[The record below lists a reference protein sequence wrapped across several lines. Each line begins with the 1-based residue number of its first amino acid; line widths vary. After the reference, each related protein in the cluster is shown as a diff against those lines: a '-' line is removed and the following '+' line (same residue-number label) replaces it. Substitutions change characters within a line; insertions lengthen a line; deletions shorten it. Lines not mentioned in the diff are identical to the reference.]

1 MAAENTAGAGLVAP
15 GAGVIHDIGYQTY
28 DGPRFG
34 RGRIAIALCWHSLRS
49 AFGFGRGAKATI
61 VRVLTLVSMCAPAVM
76 NAVIVAL
83 GRSHARVV
91 AYDTYAGTLRV
102 LVLLVFIAAQ
112 APELVS
118 RDLRSRVLPLYF
130 ARPIRRSDYPA
141 AKYAAFVLACL
152 AMVDIPVLLLY
163 VGTIFQVHGGA
174 ATWSHTM
181 PPIPPFLLALIGALA
196 VGPIVQVHGGAA
208 IWSQAR
214 AGVPGLLVGLMWAV
228 VLAAVGLALACVSG
242 RRAFSTGAV
251 AIFLFMPWTLT
262 PVLTRI
268 SAATGP
274 PGSGGRAVVGAQ
286 TSVAQVSAAAHLFG
300 RISPFTVLDGVRQW
314 LGGTSPGIVADPGR
328 YGLAYGGMLLL
339 FLAVSL
345 AALVRR
351 YSSVS
356 VA

>member
-1 MAAENTAGAGLVAP
+1 MATDDRAGAGLVAP

-34 RGRIAIALCWHSLRS
+34 RGKIAIVLCLHSFRS
-49 AFGFGRGAKATI
+49 AFGFGRGAKAKI
-61 VRVLTLVSMCAPAVM
+61 VPVLTFVILCAPAVI
-76 NAVIVAL
+76 NAVIMAL
-83 GRSHARVV
+83 GQSHTRVV
-91 AYDTYAGTLRV
+91 NYDTYVGTLRV
-102 LVLLVFIAAQ
+102 FVLLVFIAAQ

-130 ARPIRRSDYPA
+130 ARPIRRPDYPA

-152 AMVDIPVLLLY
+152 AMIDIPILLLY
-163 VGTIFQVHGGA
+163 VGTI
-174 ATWSHTM
+174 M
-181 PPIPPFLLALIGALA
+181 
-196 VGPIVQVHGGAA
+196 QVHGGAA
-208 IWSQAR
+208 IWSQTRGAI
-214 AGVPGLLVGLMWAV
+214 PGLLVGLMWAV

-251 AIFLFMPWTLT
+251 AIFLFMTWTLT
-262 PVLTRI
+262 TVLTKI
-268 SAATGP
+268 AAAAGP
-274 PGSGGRAVVGAQ
+274 PG
-286 TSVAQVSAAAHLFG
+286 HLFG
-300 RISPFTVLDGVRQW
+300 LISPFTVLDGVRQW

-328 YGLAYGGMLLL
+328 YGLAYGIMLLA
-339 FLAVSL
+339 FLGVSL

>member
-1 MAAENTAGAGLVAP
+1 MATEDIAGPGLVAP

-34 RGRIAIALCWHSLRS
+34 RGKIAIALCWHSFRS
-49 AFGFGRGAKATI
+49 AFGFGRGAKAKI
-61 VRVLTLVSMCAPAVM
+61 VPVLTFVIMCAPAVI
-76 NAVIVAL
+76 NAVIMAL
-83 GRSHARVV
+83 GRSHTRVI

-130 ARPIRRSDYPA
+130 ARPIRRPDYPA

-152 AMVDIPVLLLY
+152 AMIDIPVLLLY
-163 VGTIFQVHGGA
+163 VGTIMQ
-174 ATWSHTM
+174 SR
-181 PPIPPFLLALIGALA
+181 
-196 VGPIVQVHGGAA
+196 GGAA
-208 IWSQAR
+208 IWAQTR
-214 AGVPGLLVGLMWAV
+214 AVIPGLLVGLMWAV
-228 VLAAVGLALACVSG
+228 VLAAVGLALASVSG

-251 AIFLFMPWTLT
+251 AIFLFMTWTLST
-262 PVLTRI
+262 VLTKI

-274 PGSGGRAVVGAQ
+274 PGPGSQGVVGAHAAA
-286 TSVAQVSAAAHLFG
+286 TQVSTAAHLFG
-300 RISPFTVLDGVRQW
+300 LISPFTVVDGVRQW

-328 YGLAYGGMLLL
+328 YGWAYGGMLLV

-351 YSSVS
+351 YLSVS

>member
-1 MAAENTAGAGLVAP
+1 MATEHTAGAGPVAP

-34 RGRIAIALCWHSLRS
+34 RGKIAIALCWHSFRS
-49 AFGFGRGAKATI
+49 AFGFGRGAKAKILPVFTFVI
-61 VRVLTLVSMCAPAVM
+61 MCAPAVI
-76 NAVIVAL
+76 NAVVMAL
-83 GRSHARVV
+83 GRSHTRVV
-91 AYDTYAGTLRV
+91 DYDTYTGTLRV

-130 ARPIRRSDYPA
+130 ARPIRRPDYPA
-141 AKYAAFVLACL
+141 AKYGAFVLACL
-152 AMVDIPVLLLY
+152 AMIDIPVLLLY

-174 ATWSHTM
+174 AIWAETR
-181 PPIPPFLLALIGALA
+181 A
-196 VGPIVQVHGGAA
+196 VI
-208 IWSQAR
+208 
-214 AGVPGLLVGLMWAV
+214 PGLLVGLMWAV

-251 AIFLFMPWTLT
+251 AIFLFMTWSLT
-262 PVLTRI
+262 TALTKI
-268 SAATGP
+268 SAETGP
-274 PGSGGRAVVGAQ
+274 PGPGSHVVAGAHA
-286 TSVAQVSAAAHLFG
+286 TAAQVSAAGHLFG
-300 RISPFTVLDGVRQW
+300 LISPFTVLDGVRQW
-314 LGGTSPGIVADPGR
+314 LGGTSQGIVADPGR

-351 YSSVS
+351 YASVS